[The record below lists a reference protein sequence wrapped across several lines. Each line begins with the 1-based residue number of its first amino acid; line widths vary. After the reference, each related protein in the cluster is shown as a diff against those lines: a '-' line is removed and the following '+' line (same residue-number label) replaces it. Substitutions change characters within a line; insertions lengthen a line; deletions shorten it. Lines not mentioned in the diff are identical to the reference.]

1 MNAEVA
7 SLTIRFKDAASA
19 LDRAHD
25 RLVRGV
31 GDSDDLERAAAV
43 LISVAED
50 VMFFA
55 EQRHREVS
63 DEIAYRADPIATRE
77 RLAAE

>member
-1 MNAEVA
+1 MNAEAA
-7 SLTIRFKDAASA
+7 SLGSRFEDAAST

-25 RLVRGV
+25 KLVRGV
-31 GDSDDLERAAAV
+31 GDSDDLDRAAAV

-63 DEIAYRADPIATRE
+63 EEIAYRADHIATRE

>member
-1 MNAEVA
+1 MNAEAA
-7 SLTIRFKDAASA
+7 SLTRRFEDAAST
-19 LDRAHD
+19 
-25 RLVRGV
+25 
-31 GDSDDLERAAAV
+31 LERAAAV

-63 DEIAYRADPIATRE
+63 EEIAYRADPIATRE
-77 RLAAE
+77 RLAPG